1 MHCRQL
7 LLAGTAVLSLHAGL
21 VNAQGM
27 SSQLGVPIELREEV
41 RNSYIFVFRGVAAP
55 ETVRQRAL
63 ELAARAGGQ
72 VSHVYTH
79 SIQGFAA
86 RLPDQAAAR
95 VIENNPLIDYAEPD
109 QIAFAFQ
116 KPQKGGNGGG
126 GVACTSPQQT
136 PWGILAVGGPILEA
150 PIGAAAWV
158 IDSGIDFEHPD
169 LNVDTARSKSFLGR
183 RSSADDGHG
192 HGTHVAG
199 TIGARD
205 NGCDVVGV
213 APGVPLVAV
222 RVLDNN
228 GSGSYSGVIAG
239 VDYVAR
245 TASPGD
251 VANMSLG
258 GPYSKSLND
267 AVILAA
273 NKGIYFSLAAGNE
286 SDDASAYSPASAE
299 GANIYTVSAVDG
311 NNVFAWFSNY
321 GLAVDCAGPGV
332 SVLSTQN
339 GGGTTS
345 FSGTSMAAPH
355 VAGLLL
361 FGPPAFGGTVTGDP
375 DGHPDRLCTH

>member
-1 MHCRQL
+1 MIFRNL
-7 LLAGTAVLSLHAGL
+7 ALAGAALLSFHAGPI
-21 VNAQGM
+21 NAQGM
-27 SSQLGVPIELREEV
+27 ASQMGVSVDLREDV
-41 RNSYIFVFRGVAAP
+41 RNTYIFVFRAAMTP
-55 ETVRQRAL
+55 ETVRQQAL

-72 VSHVYTH
+72 VTHVYTH

-95 VIENNPLIDYAEPD
+95 LIENNPLIDYAEPD
-109 QIAFAFQ
+109 QIAFAFP
-116 KPQKGGNGGG
+116 KPQKGGGGG
-126 GVACTSPQQT
+126 DTPCTSPQQT
-136 PWGILAVGGPILEA
+136 PWGILAVGGPIVDGR
-150 PIGAAAWV
+150 IGSAAWV

-169 LNVDTARSKSFLGR
+169 LNVDTNRSRSFLTR
-183 RSSADDGHG
+183 RASADDGNG

-199 TIGARD
+199 TIGALD
-205 NGCDVVGV
+205 NTCDVVGV

-222 RVLDNN
+222 RVLDNS

-239 VDYVAR
+239 VDYVAK
-245 TASPGD
+245 TAKAGD

-273 NKGIYFSLAAGNE
+273 AKGIYFSLAAGNE

-299 GANIYTVSAVDG
+299 GANIYTVSAVDS
-311 NNVFAWFSNY
+311 NNAFAWFSNY
-321 GLAVDCAGPGV
+321 GSPVDCAGPGV
-332 SVLSTQN
+332 GVLSTKN

-361 FGPPAFGGTVTGDP
+361 FGPPALGNSVSGDP
-375 DGHPDRLCTH
+375 DGSPDRLCIR